1 MKRSQKPE
9 ARSRQTDSAE
19 KYRIGKRTGQG
30 RWQIKQGRGS
40 WRVVHQCITLAEAAK
55 WLTDR
60 GVDIRL
66 VPVIQDFPWKM
77 LGKYVAEQSTE
88 AKTGGARTQA
98 EIDAEIAVLQDYKLR
113 VAPGTFTDNR
123 ACIEA
128 QIQVLRE
135 GLDNDAIYDRW
146 PDEERDC
153 ETRMN
158 ASDAMDWMNGD
169 KNEAPSGGW
178 KELLQ

>member
-1 MKRSQKPE
+1 MKKAKKPE

-19 KYRIGKRTGQG
+19 EYRIGKRTGQD
-30 RWQIKQGRGS
+30 RWQIKHGRGS
-40 WRVVHQCITLAEAAK
+40 WRVLHECNTLAEAAK
-55 WLTDR
+55 WLTDH

-66 VPVIQDFPWKM
+66 VPVIDGYPWKM
-77 LGKYVAEQSTE
+77 LGQFIAEKSTE
-88 AKTGGARTQA
+88 AKAGGERTQE
-98 EIDAEIAVLQDYKLR
+98 EIDAEIATLEDYKLR

-128 QIQVLRE
+128 QIEVLQK

-153 ETRMN
+153 EKRMN

-169 KNEAPSGGW
+169 MAEAPSAGW